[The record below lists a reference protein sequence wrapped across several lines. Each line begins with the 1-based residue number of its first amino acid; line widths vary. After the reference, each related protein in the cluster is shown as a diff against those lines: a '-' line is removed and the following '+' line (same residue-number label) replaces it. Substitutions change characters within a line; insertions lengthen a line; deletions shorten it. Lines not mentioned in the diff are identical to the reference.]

1 MKKAK
6 YQSPITDV
14 VSLQSMRETMLEY
27 SMTGGS
33 GTGTDTDNPDFSQN
47 PFGN

>member
-1 MKKAK
+1 MKRAK

-14 VSLQSMRETMLEY
+14 VSLQSMRETMSAL
-27 SMTGGS
+27 SG
-33 GTGTDTDNPDFSQN
+33 GTGTGNDTDNPDFSQN